1 MLLSSWI
8 SEQKIPIAWLSLDD
22 ADNDSLRFWRH
33 VIAALQTIQAAS
45 AETEQIA
52 LEAVQAFPQD
62 VLVTALLN
70 DLAKTESPALLVLE
84 DYHLVDNISIHDG
97 INFLL
102 NHLPPQFHIA
112 VTTRSDPPLQIARRR
127 ADMGLSEIRASDLR
141 FNREESIAFLNDTMK
156 LGLSPEDITALEA
169 RTEGWIVGLQMAA
182 LSMQDRA
189 DKHAFIASF
198 TGHMQR

>member
-8 SEQKIPIAWLSLDD
+8 SELKIPIAWLGLDD
-22 ADNDSLRFWRH
+22 ADNNSLRFWRH
-33 VIAALQTIQAAS
+33 IIAALQTIQAIS
-45 AETEQIA
+45 AETEQIV

-62 VLVTALLN
+62 LFVTSLLN
-70 DLAKTESPALLVLE
+70 DLAKIEKPSLLVLE
-84 DYHLVDNISIHDG
+84 DYHLVENTSIHDG

-141 FNREESIAFLNDTMK
+141 FNREESITFLNETMK
-156 LGLSPEDITALEA
+156 LGLSAEDVTALEA
-169 RTEGWIVGLQMAA
+169 RTEGWIV
-182 LSMQDRA
+182 
-189 DKHAFIASF
+189 
-198 TGHMQR
+198 